1 MSTRDDNQSPFDW
14 APPIRYEEQRATPPA
29 PSTVEV
35 DENSNPLFAVLKL
48 ALGSLALHDFDEAQ
62 KLGAQ
67 ARAALAAKPAAS
79 AEPGRGVGEAARDAA
94 RFRLAIAEDDN
105 AETLYAAV
113 LSHAPDGEA
122 IRREFDSYFGAPA
135 GGKDSA

>member
-1 MSTRDDNQSPFDW
+1 
-14 APPIRYEEQRATPPA
+14 
-29 PSTVEV
+29 
-35 DENSNPLFAVLKL
+35 
-48 ALGSLALHDFDEAQ
+48 
-62 KLGAQ
+62 
-67 ARAALAAKPAAS
+67 
-79 AEPGRGVGEAARDAA
+79 VGEAARDAA